1 MPEES
6 MFSVKKNQGFTLVE
20 LVVIIVLIGILSA
33 VALAKYTEL
42 LRSAEAAACM
52 YNQTSIETAATIY
65 YSKTLIAD
73 EPQPASSLEALSDY
87 FPTGE
92 IPSCPSEGKYRFDGF
107 NVSCTIDRHTR
118 DANR

>member
-42 LRSAEAAACM
+42 
-52 YNQTSIETAATIY
+52 
-65 YSKTLIAD
+65 
-73 EPQPASSLEALSDY
+73 
-87 FPTGE
+87 
-92 IPSCPSEGKYRFDGF
+92 
-107 NVSCTIDRHTR
+107 
-118 DANR
+118 